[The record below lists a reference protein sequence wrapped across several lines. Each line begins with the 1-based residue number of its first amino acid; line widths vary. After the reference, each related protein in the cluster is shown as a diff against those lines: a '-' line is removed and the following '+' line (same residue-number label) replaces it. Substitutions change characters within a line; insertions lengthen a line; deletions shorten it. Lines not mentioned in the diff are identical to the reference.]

1 MKKISLAMIGIML
14 CLSTAAHAEKPDSDT
29 KLPGRLSLEKC
40 IEIALEQNRNR
51 TVSSLAVKIAQTQHK
66 QALSSYWPK
75 LDISSMYSQMD
86 EDPSFLF
93 PEETSLYSVPGLGTV
108 PITVDERTVKQMD
121 RENTITALE
130 LTLPIYTGGIRP
142 AIIKQAKSGIDVAI
156 QTARRTDLQIIY
168 DIKKMYYGAVLS
180 ERLYKIG
187 QDALA
192 RLNATLKLTEKLYKE
207 GSGSVSKTDYLKNKI
222 FVAALR
228 SGLAPLE
235 SNREISKAALLNTM
249 GQSWESDIE
258 LAATDIPFNPYD
270 VTMSELVSRSY
281 KFNPDWKSLLAGI
294 EAYKARVKEQKGAR
308 LPKFALTGTLWSIEN
323 SYDAGIVSD
332 DNKEGWKA
340 GIGMQVPIFSGFL
353 TTNKINEAKAR
364 LETIKEQ
371 KLLLKEGIALQIK
384 HIFLLMDC
392 AKKQV
397 VAADDAVNSAKENLE
412 LNIRA
417 YDSDLVEVKDVIT
430 AQIIE
435 SFVTAQYCRALYS
448 HAETQFKL
456 DFLVGSQ
463 IRKLLED
470 K

>member
-1 MKKISLAMIGIML
+1 MISAYSHIDEEFNFIFPQN
-14 CLSTAAHAEKPDSDT
+14 T
-29 KLPGRLSLEKC
+29 LE
-40 IEIALEQNRNR
+40 ITPN
-51 TVSSLAVKIAQTQHK
+51 S
-66 QALSSYWPK
+66 
-75 LDISSMYSQMD
+75 
-86 EDPSFLF
+86 
-93 PEETSLYSVPGLGTV
+93 
-108 PITVDERTVKQMD
+108 PITVPEYDVKLMDE
-121 RENTITALE
+121 NITTSFLQ

-156 QTARRTDLQIIY
+156 QAARRTDLQIIY
-168 DIKKMYYGAVLS
+168 DVKKIYYGAVLS

-187 QDALA
+187 QESLA

-222 FVAALR
+222 FVEALR

-235 SNREISKAALLNTM
+235 NNREIAKAALLNTM
-249 GQSWESDIE
+249 GQSWTSDIE
-258 LAATDIPFNPYD
+258 LAATDIPFNPYN
-270 VTMSELVSRSY
+270 VTLSKLVSRSY
-281 KFNPDWKSLLAGI
+281 KFNPDWKSLLSGI

-364 LETIKEQ
+364 LEKIKEQ

-384 HIFLLMDC
+384 HIFLLMDS

-397 VAADDAVNSAKENLE
+397 VAADEAVNSAKENLE

-417 YDSDLVEVKDVIT
+417 YDSDLVEVQDVIT

-448 HAETQFKL
+448 HAEAQFKL

-463 IRKLLED
+463 IRKLLEET
-470 K
+470 

>member
-1 MKKISLAMIGIML
+1 MIGIML
-14 CLSTAAHAEKPDSDT
+14 CLSMAAHAEKPDSGIQ
-29 KLPGRLSLEKC
+29 LPGRLSLEKC

-75 LDISSMYSQMD
+75 LDIISAYSHVDEEFNFIFPQKTINSVPIPEYDVKLMD
-86 EDPSFLF
+86 EDITTSFL
-93 PEETSLYSVPGLGTV
+93 
-108 PITVDERTVKQMD
+108 Q
-121 RENTITALE
+121 
-130 LTLPIYTGGIRP
+130 LTLPIYTGGIRH

-168 DIKKMYYGAVLS
+168 DVKKMYYGAVLS
-180 ERLYKIG
+180 ERLCNIG

-222 FVAALR
+222 FVEALR

-235 SNREISKAALLNTM
+235 NNREIAKAALLNTM
-249 GQSWESDIE
+249 GQSWTSDIE
-258 LAATDIPFNPYD
+258 LAATDIPFNPYN
-270 VTMSELVSRSY
+270 VTLSKLVSRSY

-294 EAYKARVKEQKGAR
+294 EAAKARVKEQKGAR
-308 LPKFALTGTLWSIEN
+308 LPKFALTGTLWSIDN

-340 GIGMQVPIFSGFL
+340 GIGLQFPIFSGFL
-353 TTNKINEAKAR
+353 TTNRINEAKAR

-384 HIFLLMDC
+384 HIFLLMDS

-397 VAADDAVNSAKENLE
+397 VAADDALNSAKENLE

-417 YDSDLVEVKDVIT
+417 YDSDLVEVQDVIT

-448 HAETQFKL
+448 HAEAQFKL

-463 IRKLLED
+463 IRKLLEET
-470 K
+470 